1 MVPHYIKVAPL
12 AICIAA
18 GSVSAQQTDT
28 DAERIDKLEQRVNS
42 LQQQATS
49 SAADRVR
56 LNGFFSTGYA
66 RADNDAGFAGIN
78 EESEVADLSL
88 MALQGT
94 FSINDDTKAVM
105 QLISRG
111 SEDWETELEWAYLS
125 HQLTSN
131 LQIRAGKMRLPL
143 FIYSDSLEVGYAQP
157 WARPPEAVYG
167 PLTVNNY
174 VGADATYT
182 YSLGGSAITT
192 QLFSG
197 FTDDTSADTGASVE
211 FRNTV
216 GLNAEWT
223 DYVWKARAVVT
234 TTEASINSQTAGQLA
249 DGDRGNFYGL
259 GFGYDNGTW
268 QVISEVTRIEVDG
281 PFTDTDSAYVTVA
294 RRINSLT
301 PYVSVGRV
309 ESKDDDERAG
319 SPLAFP
325 LNAQRD
331 EYSVGMRWDV
341 LSGVAVKFDWTY
353 ATGFEN
359 DASGMNAAGIATDDL
374 DSTNVYTVKIDSAF

>member
-12 AICIAA
+12 ALCIAA
-18 GSVSAQQTDT
+18 SSVSAQET

-66 RADNDAGFAGIN
+66 RADNDAGFADIT

-105 QLISRG
+105 QLVSRG
-111 SEDWETELEWAYLS
+111 VQDWDTELEWAYLS
-125 HQLTSN
+125 HQLTN
-131 LQIRAGKMRLPL
+131 DLQIRAGKMRLP
-143 FIYSDSLEVGYAQP
+143 FFMYSDSLEVGYAQP
-157 WARPPEAVYG
+157 WARPPQAVYG
-167 PLTVNNY
+167 PVTVNNY

-197 FTDDTSADTGASVE
+197 FTDDPETTSGADVE

-223 DYVWKARAVVT
+223 DYVWKARAVV
-234 TTEASINSQTAGQLA
+234 ATAETNISAPGLGQLA

-259 GFGYDNGTW
+259 GFGYDDGTW
-268 QVISEVTRIEVDG
+268 QVISEITRIDVDG
-281 PFTDTDSAYVTVA
+281 AFTDTDSAYLTVA

-301 PYVSVGRV
+301 PYVSVGWI
-309 ESKDDDERAG
+309 ESKDDDERSGLRTA
-319 SPLAFP
+319 
-325 LNAQRD
+325 LNTNRD
-331 EYSVGMRWDV
+331 EYSLGMRWDV

-353 ATGFEN
+353 VTGFEN
-359 DASGMNAAGIATDDL
+359 DPGGLNAAGIIGDDL